1 MTSHA
6 QSVFSKDFQTSHPAW
21 ISLCNSLCVATHPS
35 SKLTHH
41 SQQASL
47 GCWPVRTLKTEWL
60 TAAGSLWDGKA
71 LLHCVWGRHRGLT
84 TVFRVRKLHP
94 RAPSTHCFVHFA
106 HGAKTDNYTIK
117 SLNPRGPDLPSIA
130 CCCCIQI
137 KILDQEPRSFVALLR
152 HNLFLAIN

>member
-1 MTSHA
+1 MHNLSFLKTFKHLIQHGSPSVTLFVWPPTLLPNSPTTVSKHLWVA
-6 QSVFSKDFQTSHPAW
+6 GLLEPWKQSDWQ
-21 ISLCNSLCVATHPS
+21 
-35 SKLTHH
+35 
-41 SQQASL
+41 QQAA
-47 GCWPVRTLKTEWL
+47 CE
-60 TAAGSLWDGKA
+60 AGK
-71 LLHCVWGRHRGLT
+71 LHFTVCGEDTGLT